1 VNIWQS
7 YKQERGCLMHFAR
20 LANTVLKDEES
31 ARDNHVRV
39 SQSILT
45 RVIHCFLSLKKIR
58 RCGVSV
64 WSSGLNLLNS
74 KTESYVKA
82 AAAAAAAAVGG
93 G

>member
-1 VNIWQS
+1 
-7 YKQERGCLMHFAR
+7 MHFAR
-20 LANTVLKDEES
+20 LANTVLKDEEN

-45 RVIHCFLSLKKIR
+45 RVIHCFVSLKKIR

-74 KTESYVKA
+74 KTESYSTSKQQQQQQQQWEVA
-82 AAAAAAAAVGG
+82 NAAVQSRHQ
-93 G
+93 